1 MTKIHVAKQ
10 SVFTNQM
17 FLSFLNENPLNNH
30 SLTESGA
37 FPRCPFHP
45 QPQCCHRLAR
55 HLDYKLKVT
64 FTPRG
69 HLKVLPRKL
78 FETYCCNPI
87 HHGSTQRPDSFCLI
101 QFGYK
106 TKTNSLLTPLT
117 HIDEHVSH
125 ATTRHFLTFSSS
137 TVQHVKKSK
146 CCHQTGMKAKRF
158 KKKCSRMESD
168 RKEVWPPTILIRLW
182 YASKQGLV
190 WLFFSCHN
198 VDLTLRQYSRQK
210 NSFQQGKLGL
220 EIREK

>member
-1 MTKIHVAKQ
+1 MLPLHSEVVAKQ
-10 SVFTNQM
+10 SVFTKQV

-37 FPRCPFHP
+37 FPRCPFYP
-45 QPQCCHRLAR
+45 QPWFCHRLAK
-55 HLDYKLKVT
+55 HLDYKLKVS

-117 HIDEHVSH
+117 HIDEQVSH
-125 ATTRHFLTFSSS
+125 ASTRHFLTFSSS

-146 CCHQTGMKAKRF
+146 CCHQTGMKKSQKTKQDEAKE
-158 KKKCSRMESD
+158 KKK
-168 RKEVWPPTILIRLW
+168 V
-182 YASKQGLV
+182 
-190 WLFFSCHN
+190 F
-198 VDLTLRQYSRQK
+198 
-210 NSFQQGKLGL
+210 
-220 EIREK
+220 